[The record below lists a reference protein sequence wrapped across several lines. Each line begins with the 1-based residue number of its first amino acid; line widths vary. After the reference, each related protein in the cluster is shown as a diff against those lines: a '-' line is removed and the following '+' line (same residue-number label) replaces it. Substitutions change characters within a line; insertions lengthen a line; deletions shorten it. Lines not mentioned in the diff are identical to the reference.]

1 MSSISPTNIQHIQQ
15 MGTATEK
22 LQHSLQNIP
31 NAAGQQHKEE
41 TKTADEIKRSTV
53 QNPEN
58 SNESNTVNKDG
69 TRHKQA
75 RKKNK
80 QSPADEEE
88 NAANQKIIA
97 STTENG
103 HGRTINLIV

>member
-53 QNPEN
+53 QNAEN
-58 SNESNTVNKDG
+58 SNQSNTVNKDG
-69 TRHKQA
+69 TPHKQA

-80 QSPADEEE
+80 DRPEEDE
-88 NAANQKIIA
+88 KD
-97 STTENG
+97 STLKNKTTTAENG
-103 HGRTINLIV
+103 QRRTINLIV